1 MKICIY
7 GAGAIGAYLGA
18 RLIEAGCEVTLI
30 ARGPHLQA
38 MRENGLTLQT
48 GDEQQTLQVNC
59 TDNPAEVGPQD
70 YVVVTLKAHSVAP
83 IVEQILP
90 LLGPD
95 TPVVTAQNGVLWWY
109 FHGLPGP
116 WENHQLD
123 TADTDGL
130 IWKTLGP
137 ERAIG
142 CVVYPSCEIVEP
154 GVVRH
159 LDGDRFMLGEPD
171 GSKSERVVAL
181 ADAFSS
187 AGLKAPVRKK
197 IRDDIWFKLLGNAT
211 FNPVS
216 VLTGGTL
223 EQMCRDPGVRAVIRG
238 MMHEAQQVADRLGVK
253 FVMDIEKRI
262 NGAEN
267 VGAHKTSMLQDF
279 DQGRPLEIDALV
291 ASVSELGRLVDVPT
305 PTLDAVLSMVLLKMQ
320 GINAGATSSGE
331 WI

>member
-223 EQMCRDPGVRAVIRG
+223 EQMCRDPGVRAIIRG

-331 WI
+331 